1 MIKKDLYLAFALMFT
16 SILGF
21 SQADYNLDLED
32 FDPSTQKLPTGWFIW
47 GKYEG
52 VTTELDS
59 DGNRIAKI
67 TSDKKGKFGCIVRS
81 IPANIIGDS
90 ITLKGRIKF
99 ENVKSYVGLIMRID
113 GIPGRSHLGFD
124 NMSRRQIQGTRDWQ
138 EYSITLPLPK
148 QARTIYVGGILG
160 TEGTAWYNDF
170 EVLVDG
176 KNIETIK
183 ETPKTELSKLDDQ
196 AFLNSIAETSKSINV
211 DSDEKLSSSLDA
223 LIETLSDK
231 KIVALG
237 ESTHGTAEYYKL
249 RSLITKRLVE
259 EKGFN
264 MVILENPYD
273 ALERLADQL
282 NKQDLDSLMR
292 KNLFPIYQ
300 TEEIKSFLEWY
311 AANSKK
317 YDLDLKGCDDSFY
330 VSYELLKKQLSG
342 VSDTETQKL
351 LKKIKKQ
358 LNKEGSNFRKQIKL
372 NSSNYDLIQELEN
385 HLRAI
390 NVSTPQLS
398 DLLFNIKNTYHNY
411 KLLQDRKPIKSR
423 DEVMADRISYFA
435 KNRDAKII
443 VWAHDAHISNYVIAA
458 GEIGIMGRDLK
469 NEYGNNYHA
478 IGFSTL
484 EGSYSYM
491 DEKLINTSPNYTQI
505 LKQNSIKNSEELL
518 WEEVLAK
525 NGNAFYTDMSALNKQ
540 LKKEIILGD
549 TKLIG
554 YNLEDEKSIYYVPF
568 LDLYD
573 TLIFLKET
581 SATTPLFN
589 NSK

>member
-1 MIKKDLYLAFALMFT
+1 MIKKDLYLIVALMLT

-32 FDPSTQKLPTGWFIW
+32 FNPGTQKLPTGWFIW

-59 DGNRIAKI
+59 EGNRIAKI
-67 TSDKKGKFGCIVRS
+67 SSENKGKFGSIARS
-81 IPANIIGDS
+81 IPATIIGDS

-124 NMSRRQIQGTRDWQ
+124 NMSRLQIQGSRDWQ

-148 QARTIYVGGILG
+148 QARTIYIGGILG
-160 TEGTAWYNDF
+160 KEGTAWFDDF

-176 KNIETIK
+176 RNIETIK

-196 AFLNSIAETSKSINV
+196 AFLKSLAESSKSLQV

-223 LIETLSDK
+223 LIETLGDK

-273 ALERLADQL
+273 AIERLKYQM
-282 NKQDLDSLMR
+282 NTQDLNTLMR

-300 TEEIKSFLEWY
+300 TEEMKSFLKWY
-311 AANSKK
+311 AANGDKFA
-317 YDLDLKGCDDSFY
+317 LDLKGCDDSFY
-330 VSYELLKKQLSG
+330 VSYELLKEQLSG
-342 VSDTETQKL
+342 VSDSQTQKL

-358 LNKEGSNFRKQIKL
+358 LNKEGRNFREQIKI
-372 NSSNYDLIQELEN
+372 NSSNYDLILELEN
-385 HLRAI
+385 HLKAT
-390 NVSTPQLS
+390 NASTSQLS
-398 DLLFNIKNTYHNY
+398 DLFFNIENTYYNY
-411 KLLQDRKPIKSR
+411 KLLQERKPIQSR

-435 KNRDAKII
+435 KNQDSKII
-443 VWAHDAHISNYVIAA
+443 VWAHDAHISKYVISD

-469 NEYGNNYHA
+469 NEYGNDYHA
-478 IGFSTL
+478 VGFSTL
-484 EGSYSYM
+484 AGSYSYM
-491 DEKLINTSPNYTQI
+491 DEKLINASPSYAQI
-505 LKQNSIKNSEELL
+505 LKKGSIQNSEGLL
-518 WEEVLAK
+518 WEEILAK
-525 NGNAFYTDMSALNKQ
+525 NGNAFYTDMSALKNQ
-540 LKKEIILGD
+540 LKNEIILGD

-554 YNLEDEKSIYYVPF
+554 YNLADEKSIYYVPF

-581 SATTPLFN
+581 SATIPLFN
-589 NSK
+589 N